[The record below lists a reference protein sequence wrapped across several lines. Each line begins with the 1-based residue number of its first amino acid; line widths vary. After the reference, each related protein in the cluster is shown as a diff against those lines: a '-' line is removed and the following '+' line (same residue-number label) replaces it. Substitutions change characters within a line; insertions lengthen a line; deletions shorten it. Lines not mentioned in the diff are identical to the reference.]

1 MLKARLLFVNQLLGS
16 VIAEEIFTMPEVNM
30 LLRTKPRPPFEPSH
44 QAISYLDKVEECER
58 LAAQA
63 QDPGVKAALVS
74 IARQWLELARQ
85 VAKLERDR

>member
-30 LLRTKPRPPFEPSH
+30 LLRTKPRPPFEHSH
-44 QAISYLDKVEECER
+44 QAIECER

>member
-1 MLKARLLFVNQLLGS
+1 
-16 VIAEEIFTMPEVNM
+16 M

-44 QAISYLDKVEECER
+44 QAILYLDKVEECER

-63 QDPGVKAALVS
+63 QDRSVKVAVFS

-85 VAKLERDR
+85 VVKLERDDR